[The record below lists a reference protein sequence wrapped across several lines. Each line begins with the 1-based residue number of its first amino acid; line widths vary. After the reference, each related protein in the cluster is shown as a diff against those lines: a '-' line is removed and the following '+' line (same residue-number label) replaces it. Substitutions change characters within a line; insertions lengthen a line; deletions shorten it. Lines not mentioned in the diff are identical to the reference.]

1 MMEKEIIQIY
11 RILFPLF
18 RNLADAAIGVLEID
32 VVAVHVLYVIEFIFV
47 VVVEIVLGIFLDVA
61 IFDAIDEHLDK
72 NGAIDMVPPKLVE
85 EVFASL
91 LKYLE

>member
-32 VVAVHVLYVIEFIFV
+32 VVAVHVADVKEVAL
-47 VVVEIVLGIFLDVA
+47 VLC
-61 IFDAIDEHLDK
+61 
-72 NGAIDMVPPKLVE
+72 NRN
-85 EVFASL
+85 SL
-91 LKYLE
+91 CHVSRCIRF